1 MNINDIKRQTDT
13 YGNGLMCAGMGLE
26 TLSNILGADG
36 CEHSLDTKDIT
47 GLLHAVHALGLYVK
61 QAGCAMCSI
70 AETLGEHPSATAAQL
85 ELRA

>member
-36 CEHSLDTKDIT
+36 CEQLRYQRHYRTTPRRPRARAICETSRLR
-47 GLLHAVHALGLYVK
+47 YVFN
-61 QAGCAMCSI
+61 
-70 AETLGEHPSATAAQL
+70 
-85 ELRA
+85 R